1 MTIKVSRVFNGFFL
15 AAFEAGGNRPQPQG
29 LRASASR
36 YYIKARRLGIKPG
49 GVAHGAS
56 NEASGFS
63 RFLSNIL
70 GSFHPTHQN
79 QTNKKRRASMPAA
92 FAYQYFALKIRR
104 EGRPLR
110 HLLQLRAAVRQRE
123 RQAAGAAVHKPEAGA
138 QLRER
143 RLRRWGQRAPRA
155 KRGYRCTSGR

>member
-49 GVAHGAS
+49 GAAHGAS

-63 RFLSNIL
+63 RFLSKEHIR
-70 GSFHPTHQN
+70 SP
-79 QTNKKRRASMPAA
+79 
-92 FAYQYFALKIRR
+92 RR
-104 EGRPLR
+104 EIGYGRGVCGGKEGVAPASALAAYGSDEMGLR
-110 HLLQLRAAVRQRE
+110 KTSPTKRPAKPYSTSWTRLLVPNLFLPTKTA
-123 RQAAGAAVHKPEAGA
+123 
-138 QLRER
+138 
-143 RLRRWGQRAPRA
+143 
-155 KRGYRCTSGR
+155 TSSRSPKTW